1 MAINLRHE
9 NLEGIFRLWLNWVM
23 VAGAISLLVVL
34 SLWMPPAAV
43 PVVAIMIQMGF
54 FMLVKANRRKKLP
67 SCYILPF
74 LAARIFFWTAVVMVV
89 VLMLYSRHL
98 IETIFEGDTINTEI
112 PFITVLVIGPVTV
125 AVTLF
130 AVVRGGKLR
139 FCRDCKIRNGF
150 PAERGFLGNLFSQ
163 EGKYQTRMLLNVSAL
178 VTLVGWVYYFLAYV
192 NVNLNEPDRLVF
204 FWTPLAVFVITIVMM
219 AVRYMGLCNYYEEHF
234 EGSGQQM
241 RRSTLIRFIIIADNT
256 IVVRPPQADPDMN
269 INFADTCYDTPA
281 SLIIPHRQKIG
292 LDEAHSI
299 FRDLM
304 GINAE
309 IRPMYVTDNG
319 NADCNIFHFICFLSE
334 KEASSLALARPELIF
349 ASIYQMGR
357 LIDTR
362 QTAKL
367 LSAEVYRLHTMAMAW
382 KTYDSQGQRRYR
394 IKHYQP
400 TFRLRD
406 VHKWQIDYN
415 DNNWLSVNE
424 FNADK
429 PFYRLR
435 RFWKKHITGNA

>member
-163 EGKYQTRMLLNVSAL
+163 EGKYDLKA
-178 VTLVGWVYYFLAYV
+178 F
-192 NVNLNEPDRLVF
+192 
-204 FWTPLAVFVITIVMM
+204 
-219 AVRYMGLCNYYEEHF
+219 
-234 EGSGQQM
+234 
-241 RRSTLIRFIIIADNT
+241 RFN
-256 IVVRPPQADPDMN
+256 
-269 INFADTCYDTPA
+269 
-281 SLIIPHRQKIG
+281 
-292 LDEAHSI
+292 
-299 FRDLM
+299 
-304 GINAE
+304 
-309 IRPMYVTDNG
+309 
-319 NADCNIFHFICFLSE
+319 
-334 KEASSLALARPELIF
+334 
-349 ASIYQMGR
+349 
-357 LIDTR
+357 
-362 QTAKL
+362 
-367 LSAEVYRLHTMAMAW
+367 
-382 KTYDSQGQRRYR
+382 
-394 IKHYQP
+394 
-400 TFRLRD
+400 
-406 VHKWQIDYN
+406 
-415 DNNWLSVNE
+415 
-424 FNADK
+424 
-429 PFYRLR
+429 
-435 RFWKKHITGNA
+435 